1 MGSEQKKLPNVFI
14 IILIWVLFIAVSCF
28 KHSEKADFNMD
39 EIVTYTFANNT
50 GNKQWVWQE
59 KLDNP
64 RESLEEFFTVNDKYN
79 PPFNYGNVW
88 KNSQGDTH
96 PPLYYILV
104 HTVSSF
110 FIGEFSKWIP
120 FSVNVF
126 FGCLT
131 ILAVYGLV
139 KSLME
144 DETTALFCALIF
156 AVNPALVEMVTFLRM
171 YILGMFCCVLFAY
184 IVIKHWKKRG
194 NVFYLSIIAVLVL
207 GSLSHY
213 YFLIYAF
220 FTCGMIVLY
229 DIFHKDKKNVGKM
242 ILSCVAGAGIVLIVY
257 PAILDHM
264 FGSGDGPK
272 NFENLF
278 HFADYFERLQEY
290 FSFLN
295 QDVFHGTIA
304 LVVLTAV
311 GGGGIAYR
319 NREYSFL
326 CRIGF
331 LVIPTFCYFLVV
343 AKVSPYL
350 QDRYLCLIYPMV
362 IIWVFV
368 GVLKF
373 IRQFTR
379 NRLAVFNI
387 ILCGVIFLIIE
398 LSAYPHYKW
407 DYTKKDFAIEVQS
420 QIDKIKHYDCMAILD
435 AEWKIWT
442 LYPHLSQYSTIT
454 YMKTNQ
460 DFILDSKDYTQDGIV
475 VYLLSEEDEEFLN
488 RLLECF
494 EQYDSYDLVFDSE
507 NIAFCNVYL
516 LH

>member
-1 MGSEQKKLPNVFI
+1 MAVNSYRDDEQLSHTSRKKILQRLLKYLLVYKGAVCGVLLIMAVTIGISLINPLLIEEALDHYVAESDMDGLVKLGAAALLMNIVFI
-14 IILIWVLFIAVSCF
+14 I
-28 KHSEKADFNMD
+28 
-39 EIVTYTFANNT
+39 
-50 GNKQWVWQE
+50 
-59 KLDNP
+59 
-64 RESLEEFFTVNDKYN
+64 
-79 PPFNYGNVW
+79 
-88 KNSQGDTH
+88 
-96 PPLYYILV
+96 
-104 HTVSSF
+104 
-110 FIGEFSKWIP
+110 
-120 FSVNVF
+120 
-126 FGCLT
+126 
-131 ILAVYGLV
+131 LV
-139 KSLME
+139 K
-144 DETTALFCALIF
+144 
-156 AVNPALVEMVTFLRM
+156 LRM
-171 YILGMFCCVLFAY
+171 YIMGMFCCTLFAY
-184 IVIKHWKKRG
+184 LFVKYWDRRG
-194 NVFYLSIIAVLVL
+194 YTFYFFSAVVLVL

-220 FTCGMIVLY
+220 FTYGMIVLH
-229 DIFHKDKKNVGKM
+229 DVFFRDFKRM
-242 ILSCVAGAGIVLIVY
+242 IKVVLSCLAGAAVVLSVY
-257 PAILDHM
+257 PTIVGHILR
-264 FGSGDGPK
+264 SGEGAQS
-272 NFENLF
+272 FENLLQF
-278 HFADYFERLQEY
+278 SDYFMRLY
-290 FSFLN
+290 NFFDILN
-295 QDVFHGTIA
+295 QDVFHGISM
-304 LVVLTAV
+304 LLIMMAV
-311 GGGGIAYR
+311 GGFVVAYR
-319 NREYSFL
+319 NYEYLFL
-326 CRIGF
+326 WRIGV
-331 LVIPTFCYFLVV
+331 LVIPTFCYFLIV
-343 AKVSPYL
+343 AKVAPHL

-379 NRLAVFNI
+379 NKLAVFNI

-407 DYTKKDFAIEVQS
+407 DYTKKDFAIEVQP